1 MQCRPTWLYFG
12 PGLPA
17 RLKLLQS
24 PRASSRPDAALF
36 ENRRWR
42 PVHHPTQQGSVRDC
56 YRCCVVGPQVQ
67 RLITIRDTLFV
78 FTNLVIS
85 VCAVSVG
92 VGVARIFLDSKTVLF
107 DSALA
112 PPQKAVIVSVVPG

>member
-1 MQCRPTWLYFG
+1 MQRC
-12 PGLPA
+12 
-17 RLKLLQS
+17 LKI
-24 PRASSRPDAALF
+24 DAGALCI
-36 ENRRWR
+36 
-42 PVHHPTQQGSVRDC
+42 TQRSKAVSAIVIGV
-56 YRCCVVGPQVQ
+56 CVVGPQVQ

-92 VGVARIFLDSKTVLF
+92 VGVPRIFLDSKTVLF